1 MNLGFKTRIYLGAG
15 LLVAISL
22 TVLGTLNIMSLKQK
36 MTHSLVEMT
45 ENKLDYHVT
54 SLEDFI
60 RFQLNAISKGAKQ
73 FHARLPDNESQELV
87 SVLADTA
94 GIDNVTMVYTDGRT
108 FTSSLKKETTD
119 LRNKRWF
126 QNASQDYQ
134 LKLTDIYLNPT
145 LNQKV
150 VGAVMPVRDNGR
162 LIGVL
167 LGEIQLSDIIT
178 KVSEM
183 RFAGGAATLTDQNAV
198 FFASDDPSDIGRTP
212 SQISPDFAEMERAFS
227 VKQSGHLSFP
237 YLGRQFDGYFQRVHL
252 TDSDYWTLMVF
263 IDTDT
268 ALQEVYSAQN
278 EAIITS
284 IILILISIG
293 AIFLIVNHAFR
304 PLIKLKSAVIELS
317 HGTGDLTNRLEV
329 DGTDDLAMISQGF
342 NNFIENLQN
351 MMLQIS
357 DASQNISTNLVQ
369 LGETARENES
379 KLVMHSGETEQVV
392 TAITEMSQSARTVA
406 DNVLQSNELTDEAN
420 QEAQSSLLIVNDA
433 VASVTS
439 LVSEVEDMSSRISRM
454 HHDAN
459 KISDVLNVIGDISE
473 QTNLLALNAA
483 IEAARAGEQ
492 GRGFA
497 VVADEVRALAGRTQQ
512 STTEISDML
521 SKLLEGTDSVVR
533 AMNTTKEQCQSTAD
547 KTSEVS
553 VSLKHMSESVTQV
566 DEVSTQISSATNEQS
581 QVAETLNQNMLSIQD
596 IVDSLVVSGKQ
607 TVAATESLSKS
618 NNELERL
625 VANFKLH

>member
-1 MNLGFKTRIYLGAG
+1 MNLGFKTRIYLGVG

-22 TVLGTLNIMSLKQK
+22 TILGTLNILSLKQK

-60 RFQLNAISKGAKQ
+60 QFRLNAISKGAKQ
-73 FHARLPDNESQELV
+73 FHTRLPDNENQELV

-94 GIDNVTMVYTDGRT
+94 GIANVTMAYTDGRT
-108 FTSSLKKETTD
+108 FTSSRQNETTD
-119 LRNKRWF
+119 LRNKSWF
-126 QNASQDYQ
+126 QNAKQAYQ
-134 LKLTDIYLNPT
+134 LKLTEIYLNPVM
-145 LNQKV
+145 NQKV
-150 VGAVMPVRDNGR
+150 IGAVMPVRDNGK

-178 KVSEM
+178 KVSQM

-198 FFASDDPSDIGRTP
+198 FFASDDPTDIGRTP
-212 SQISPDFAEMERAFS
+212 SQISSDFSEMESAFS
-227 VKQSGHLSFP
+227 IQQSGHLTFP

-252 TDSDYWTLMVF
+252 TDSAYWTLMVF

-268 ALQEVYSAQN
+268 ALQGVYSAQN
-278 EAIITS
+278 EAIVTS

-293 AIFLIVNHAFR
+293 AIFLIVNHAYR
-304 PLIKLKSAVIELS
+304 PLLKLKSAVIELS
-317 HGTGDLTNRLEV
+317 HGNGDLTNRLEV

-379 KLVMHSGETEQVV
+379 KLVMHSSETEQVV
-392 TAITEMSQSARTVA
+392 TAITEMSESARTVA
-406 DNVLQSNELTDEAN
+406 ENVLQSNQITDDAN
-420 QEAQSSLLIVNDA
+420 REAQSSLRIVNDA
-433 VASVTS
+433 VSSVTS

-547 KTSEVS
+547 KTAEVS
-553 VSLKHMSESVTQV
+553 VSLGHMSESVTQV

-581 QVAETLNQNMLSIQD
+581 QVAEALNQNMLSIQD

-625 VANFKLH
+625 VANFRLH